1 MLSLFDPIIRLFDAD
16 SEPSA
21 AVARGHHWFD
31 RLTVKLANAPNRREF
46 LRVGATGVA
55 GSALSSCI
63 PPLACCNHHL
73 LNVTVSPVAFG
84 AGITVSGNQYLG
96 AAGDTY
102 WIGVCGDN
110 SRYCQTQNWL
120 WSTTL
125 VLGSGVSG
133 PASLGYY
140 FETAQCPTSYGTLW
154 GYNVTASRT
163 YKTPV
168 FVQCG
173 LDLPGGG
180 ACTNGSYCQNGC
192 CYARGVCSAGE
203 YPPFYPATLVGPFPR
218 VPDPNCPYGYF

>member
-1 MLSLFDPIIRLFDAD
+1 MASGRRRPTSPEGETNGSIVDLCEVNLHLDLVAERSPLGQGKSDAFAVRPNHPIVRCGFR
-16 SEPSA
+16 
-21 AVARGHHWFD
+21 AVGGGRSGPP
-31 RLTVKLANAPNRREF
+31 LVREF
-46 LRVGATGVA
+46 DCETGERAQPPRVSAGRCNWRSWKRLEFVHPASCVLQPPPTECHCKSSGVW
-55 GSALSSCI
+55 GRYNCY
-63 PPLACCNHHL
+63 
-73 LNVTVSPVAFG
+73 
-84 AGITVSGNQYLG
+84 GNQYLG

-163 YKTPV
+163 TKRRY
-168 FVQCG
+168 
-173 LDLPGGG
+173 
-180 ACTNGSYCQNGC
+180 
-192 CYARGVCSAGE
+192 
-203 YPPFYPATLVGPFPR
+203 
-218 VPDPNCPYGYF
+218 